1 MPTRK
6 FEGSIQPEADGPP
19 LSCSELNPPT
29 LSAARARSCESAPK
43 TYVHVRVCMHV
54 CVHVCVEWEGGPG
67 VC

>member
-6 FEGSIQPEADGPP
+6 FEGSIQPEAAGPP